1 MSSEPALRPRRRPST
16 HHPAPALGALAV
28 LAAFGLAQTAAAT
41 PGSLATISIAASQG
55 VQALV
60 DDGEAAASAGPAGQA
75 RGRAS
80 AAGSPPTEAPAP
92 AGAGPVPTAESE
104 PVARPLR
111 AAANEEQD
119 RRSRPR
125 GTMVAAVRGGASL
138 PMRARPGGRTVAR
151 VQARTEFGSRTALS
165 VAKERGHWLGVRSPD
180 LPDERLGWVDARSD
194 ALSLDRTTYSITAD
208 LSRKRVEL
216 RRGDRLV
223 KRLSV
228 AIGRPESPTPT
239 GRFAVTDKLAGGDY
253 GSYYGCCILAL
264 SGHQSNPPP
273 GWQGGNRLAI
283 HGTNAPSTIGTAA
296 SAGCLRGSDS
306 ALQVLMRHVPVG
318 TPVRIQK

>member
-1 MSSEPALRPRRRPST
+1 M

-28 LAAFGLAQTAAAT
+28 LAALGLAQTAGAT
-41 PGSLATISIAASQG
+41 PGSLATTSIAASQG

-60 DDGEAAASAGPAGQA
+60 DDGKAAASAGPAGQA

-80 AAGSPPTEAPAP
+80 AAGSPPTEAQAP
-92 AGAGPVPTAESE
+92 PGAGPVPAAETE
-104 PVARPLR
+104 PVARPL
-111 AAANEEQD
+111 AADEEQD

-180 LPDERLGWVDARSD
+180 LPDERLGWIDARSD
-194 ALSLDRTTYSITAD
+194 ALRLDRTTYSITAD
-208 LSRKRVEL
+208 LSRNRVEL
-216 RRGDRLV
+216 RRSDRLV

-264 SGHQSNPPP
+264 SGDQPNPPP

-283 HGTNAPSTIGTAA
+283 HGTNDPGTIGTAA
-296 SAGCLRGSDS
+296 SAGCLRGSDR

-318 TPVRIQK
+318 TPVRIQQ